1 MEITLGTVNGIRSA
15 RRSCDTTLYICST
28 HYPSNTASAHHDA
41 KAPPH
46 HLILHSRHSRIWP
59 KRHHFVSPAWDESQA
74 RKTPQGADCSAS
86 TFDSRFRFGLAF
98 LMLFQDTLSSS
109 LEIGVGI
116 AIASCATR
124 PCFPP
129 QDFMGDVLFHGAYKP
144 VRVENSLT
152 LFQNF
157 SVEIP
162 SGFPKGHAQLNV
174 AHSALI
180 GVRTARA
187 LPVCSS
193 D

>member
-98 LMLFQDTLSSS
+98 
-109 LEIGVGI
+109 
-116 AIASCATR
+116 CATR

>member
-1 MEITLGTVNGIRSA
+1 M
-15 RRSCDTTLYICST
+15 
-28 HYPSNTASAHHDA
+28 
-41 KAPPH
+41 
-46 HLILHSRHSRIWP
+46 WP
-59 KRHHFVSPAWDESQA
+59 KRRHFVSTAWDESQA
-74 RKTPQGADCSAS
+74 GKALQGADCPAS
-86 TFDSRFRFGLAF
+86 TFDSRFRFRRVYLII
-98 LMLFQDTLSSS
+98 FQDSLSSS

-129 QDFMGDVLFHGAYKP
+129 QDFMGNVLYHGAYKP
-144 VRVENSLT
+144 VQLKSSLT

-180 GVRTARA
+180 GVRTA